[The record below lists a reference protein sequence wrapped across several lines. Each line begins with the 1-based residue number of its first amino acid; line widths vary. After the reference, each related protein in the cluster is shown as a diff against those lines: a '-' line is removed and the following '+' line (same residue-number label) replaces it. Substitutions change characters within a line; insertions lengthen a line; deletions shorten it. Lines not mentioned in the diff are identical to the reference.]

1 MLDDIR
7 SRLDAVGKA
16 RIVKNSTVYERY
28 NVERGILGNGLSG
41 TVRTVT
47 NK

>member
-7 SRLDAVGKA
+7 ARLDAVGKS

-28 NVERGILGNGLSG
+28 MVERGILGNGG